1 MAVLVAGFEPR
12 RVEGDLF
19 LISDAAI
26 SVIDRLETGSAGL
39 EGPYVR
45 ERITVVSLTGDGTC
59 TAEAYVARE
68 PARWQALVHI
78 GEAEALEAYPRDLA
92 TGEAPKQ
99 CCIRAPGHS
108 PPHDIVDP
116 LERIAPR

>member
-19 LISDAAI
+19 LISDAAV

-45 ERITVVSLTGDGTC
+45 ERITVVSLASDGTC

-68 PARWQALVHI
+68 PARW
-78 GEAEALEAYPRDLA
+78 
-92 TGEAPKQ
+92 
-99 CCIRAPGHS
+99 
-108 PPHDIVDP
+108 
-116 LERIAPR
+116 